1 MDSTQPTPGNLPEG
15 YHEDI
20 YWKLSED
27 MRRVILMN
35 LAALVLLV
43 GSNLLFLRWRR
54 LWYPGPF
61 TFNLHLTDLLMLLG
75 AILLTYVLHELTH
88 GARMQL
94 FGAHAQYGI
103 LWKGLMFYATAPGHA
118 FKRNQYLSILL
129 APLIVGSG
137 LALILLALP
146 FSNKL
151 AFGIAVCAAI
161 NFSGA
166 VGDAW
171 ISLLVWRY
179 PPNSFIV
186 DEQDGMRI
194 FTPM

>member
-1 MDSTQPTPGNLPEG
+1 MDSAQPTPSNLPEG
-15 YHEDI
+15 YHEDL

-43 GSNLLFLRWRR
+43 GGGLLFLRWRR
-54 LWYPGPF
+54 IWYPKPF
-61 TFNLHLTDLLMLLG
+61 AFNLHLADLLMLLG
-75 AILLTYVLHELTH
+75 AIPLTYVLHELTH
-88 GARMQL
+88 GVTMRL
-94 FGAHAQYGI
+94 FGARAKYGI
-103 LWKGLMFYATAPGHA
+103 LWKGLMFYATAPGYA
-118 FKRNQYLSILL
+118 FKRDQYLIVLL

-137 LALILLALP
+137 LALVLLASPL
-146 FSNKL
+146 SNKL
-151 AFGIAVCAAI
+151 AFGIAICAAV

-171 ISLLVWRY
+171 ISWLVYRY
-179 PPNSFIV
+179 PSNTYIV